1 MTLRLPVYL
10 DNQATTPLDP
20 RVLDAMLPFL
30 REKFGNP
37 HSVDHRYGWE
47 AADAVEEA
55 RKAVAALV
63 HGDPKALFF
72 TSGATEAN
80 NLAIKGVME
89 AMAGTRPHLVVAAS
103 EHKCVLESA
112 RAMERRGCRLTLLPV
127 DERGLID
134 LAALDRAVGED
145 TALVSVMAVNNEIGV
160 IQPLAEIGALCR
172 ARGAY
177 FHCDAA
183 QGFGKIPLD
192 VEAMR
197 IDLMSISGHKI
208 YGPKGV
214 GALWIRRVRPRVRIV
229 PQMSGGGQ
237 ETGMRSGTLAPALC
251 VGLGAAARIAGEEMA
266 QEATRVRGLHD
277 RFRSKIME
285 ALPDTRLNGDAER
298 RWPGNLNLAF
308 PGVDGEMLMAGM
320 RDLAVS
326 SGAACASAETGPSHV
341 LDAIGLPREL
351 ARASIRFGLGRFT
364 TDEEVDFAAARA
376 IAAVRELHA

>member
-1 MTLRLPVYL
+1 MTMRLPVYL

-20 RVLDAMLPFL
+20 RVLDAMMAFFGD
-30 REKFGNP
+30 KFGNP

-47 AADAVEEA
+47 AADAVEQA
-55 RKAVAALV
+55 RVQLAGLV
-63 HGDPKALFF
+63 NADPKAVFF

-89 AMAGTRPHLVVAAS
+89 AMAGTKPHLVVAAS
-103 EHKCVLESA
+103 EHKCVLEST
-112 RAMERRGCRLTLLPV
+112 RTMERRGCAASFLPV
-127 DERGLID
+127 GSDGLID
-134 LAALDRAVGED
+134 PERLASLLRET

-172 ARGAY
+172 ERGVF

-192 VEAMR
+192 VAAMK
-197 IDLMSISGHKI
+197 IDLMSLSGHKI

-214 GALWIRRVRPRVRIV
+214 GALYVRRARPRVRIL

-251 VGLGAAARIAGEEMA
+251 VGFGLAARLAGEEMTR
-266 QEATRVRGLHD
+266 EAVRMKKLFE
-277 RFRSKIME
+277 RFLAAVFA

-341 LDAIGLPREL
+341 LDAIGLPRDL
-351 ARASIRFGLGRFT
+351 AQASIRFGFGRFT
-364 TDEEVDFAAARA
+364 SEEEVDFAATRV
-376 IAAVRELHA
+376 IAAVRELRA

>member
-1 MTLRLPVYL
+1 MAMRLPVYL

-20 RVLDAMLPFL
+20 RVLDAMMAFFGD
-30 REKFGNP
+30 KFGNP

-47 AADAVEEA
+47 AADAVEQA
-55 RKAVAALV
+55 RVQVAGLV
-63 HGDPKALFF
+63 NADPKAVFF

-89 AMAGTRPHLVVAAS
+89 AMAGTKPHLVVAAS
-103 EHKCVLESA
+103 EHKCVLEST
-112 RAMERRGCRLTLLPV
+112 RAMERRGCEASFLPV
-127 DERGLID
+127 GPDGLID
-134 LAALDRAVGED
+134 PERLASLLRET

-160 IQPLAEIGALCR
+160 IQPLVEIGALCR
-172 ARGAY
+172 ERGVV

-192 VEAMR
+192 VAAMK
-197 IDLMSISGHKI
+197 IDLMSLSAHKI

-214 GALWIRRVRPRVRIV
+214 GALYVRRARPRVRIV

-251 VGLGAAARIAGEEMA
+251 VGFGMAARLAGEEM
-266 QEATRVRGLHD
+266 TRDAVRMKKLFD
-277 RFRSKIME
+277 RFRAAVFA

-351 ARASIRFGLGRFT
+351 AQASIRFGFGRFT
-364 TDEEVDFAAARA
+364 SEEEVDFAAARV
-376 IAAVRELHA
+376 IAAVRELRA